1 MKVINL
7 KKTTPMWDGETIY
20 IGRKS
25 VAWNL
30 PCSKW
35 HNPYTVDKA
44 ELENYRDM
52 LCHMY
57 EVYIRKTPELWN
69 SLEELDGKTLA
80 CWCHPKNCHGDVLIR
95 LLNEKKLNNALT
107 E

>member
-1 MKVINL
+1 
-7 KKTTPMWDGETIY
+7 MWDGETIY

-44 ELENYRDM
+44 ELE
-52 LCHMY
+52 
-57 EVYIRKTPELWN
+57 
-69 SLEELDGKTLA
+69 GKTLA

-95 LLNEKKLNNALT
+95 LLNEKKLNSALT